1 MRAADDGLTP
11 SELAY
16 YEEHGFVIL
25 RDAFSRSDALDFVK
39 TVFEPAVPA
48 NRLSAAARRE
58 SWFNVEDLPRY
69 DAIPNPT
76 DVLKYSPRVSAILRQ
91 MHEKPFSIRG
101 GEALS
106 IRPARSWLTPQ
117 FIVPPTKHWHVDEHG
132 IDGNHDLSCVVLFH
146 FSDTEIGGGGGT
158 AILDGSHKW
167 LALLARCVPRWL
179 RRHSSRWKWFDGHA
193 IVCKLAQ
200 LIFRAMWMFRPQAI
214 VEVAPVRAGD
224 ATLLHPLTV
233 HAATENSAAMP
244 RYISRFGVHC

>member
-1 MRAADDGLTP
+1 MDGD
-11 SELAY
+11 
-16 YEEHGFVIL
+16 V
-25 RDAFSRSDALDFVK
+25 RDAIIVHRPVARARADHARGGRWTDADRARVLRGARFCHLARCFSRRDALDFVK

-76 DVLKYSPRVSAILRQ
+76 DVLKYSPRVAAILRQ

-167 LALLARCVPRWL
+167 LALLARCVP
-179 RRHSSRWKWFDGHA
+179 K
-193 IVCKLAQ
+193 
-200 LIFRAMWMFRPQAI
+200 
-214 VEVAPVRAGD
+214 VASAPFV
-224 ATLLHPLTV
+224 TLEMV
-233 HAATENSAAMP
+233 
-244 RYISRFGVHC
+244 